1 MRNSDNG
8 KNSLT
13 FQKKRT
19 PLEVNIKI
27 PYKKKESDQR
37 FEGSTYKMGK
47 HDKVSSKKKQGTL
60 KDISV
65 QTSEQ
70 HTR

>member
-13 FQKKRT
+13 FQKKWT
-19 PLEVNIKI
+19 PLEVNTKI
-27 PYKKKESDQR
+27 PCKKEESDQR

-47 HDKVSSKKKQGTL
+47 HDKINSKKKQGTM
-60 KDISV
+60 KVISV
-65 QTSEQ
+65 QTPEQ
-70 HTR
+70 HTS